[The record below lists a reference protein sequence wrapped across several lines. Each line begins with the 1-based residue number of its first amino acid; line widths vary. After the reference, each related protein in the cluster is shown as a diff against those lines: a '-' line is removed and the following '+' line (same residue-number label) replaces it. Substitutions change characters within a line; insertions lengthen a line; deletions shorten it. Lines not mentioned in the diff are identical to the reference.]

1 MWNANLKNNVL
12 FASIHFQQLFVHFS
26 FVLLHLYEI
35 VKLLARRSA
44 FLWSSPCQPT
54 ISKATKPIAANTPT
68 YLMPPPSTFLSFLAC
83 HTISLRGLVLKV
95 MVHGWHGINM
105 KLQLL
110 TFFIME
116 WVSKICRK
124 HLQNHNHRCG
134 LVSNLY

>member
-1 MWNANLKNNVL
+1 MWISKIML

-35 VKLLARRSA
+35 VKSLARRSA
-44 FLWSSPCQPT
+44 FLRSSPCQPT
-54 ISKATKPIAANTPT
+54 IFKATKPTVANTPT
-68 YLMPPPSTFLSFLAC
+68 YLMPPPSTFFSFLAC
-83 HTISLRGLVLKV
+83 HTIFLGGLVLKV
-95 MVHGWHGINM
+95 MVHGWDGIM

-110 TFFIME
+110 TFFTME
-116 WVSKICRK
+116 WVSKICKK